1 METSEVRKRLQHA
14 TRVARQRAEA
24 HRAQVAATEDTY
36 TDFLRHVAAPLT
48 RQVAD
53 VLRAEKVAVTIST
66 PTAGLRLTLD
76 RGRDNYIEFA
86 LDSESD
92 PPQVIGRTSLGR
104 GSRTRTDER
113 PVKPGNGPEAVSED
127 DFLAFLLDALAP
139 WLERA

>member
-1 METSEVRKRLQHA
+1 MDTGEVRKRLQNA
-14 TRVARQRAEA
+14 TRVASQRAEA
-24 HRAQVAATEDTY
+24 YRARVAAAEDTY
-36 TDFLRHVAAPLT
+36 TEFLRRVAAPLT

-66 PTAGLRLTLD
+66 PAAGLRLTID
-76 RGRDNYIEFA
+76 HGRDNYIEFT

-139 WLERA
+139 WLEQV